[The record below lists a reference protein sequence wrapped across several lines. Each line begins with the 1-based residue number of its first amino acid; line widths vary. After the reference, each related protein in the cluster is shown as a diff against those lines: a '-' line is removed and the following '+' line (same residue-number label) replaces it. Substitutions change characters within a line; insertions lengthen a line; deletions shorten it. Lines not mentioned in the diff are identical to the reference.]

1 MVGLP
6 LKSYFGIGGAVG
18 TTGRIVVDVG
28 SMFHPHSRIPQST
41 ILMLLLIDGYNLLHS
56 GRTLVHLTPLELQ
69 RERERLIDRLSLY
82 RQTKSSEIIVVFDG
96 WQGGWNSEKRERKK
110 GIDLIYSKM
119 GEKADEVIK
128 RVMKERGSGVIV
140 ITSDRE
146 IARYGDKFSI
156 PVIPSELFSEKLEGL
171 PFEFGKGLQKEV
183 EEEEE
188 KSKKKGPSRQ
198 LSKKEK
204 RLRAAIEKL

>member
-1 MVGLP
+1 
-6 LKSYFGIGGAVG
+6 
-18 TTGRIVVDVG
+18 
-28 SMFHPHSRIPQST
+28 
-41 ILMLLLIDGYNLLHS
+41 MLLLIDGYNLLHS
-56 GRTLVHLTPLELQ
+56 GRTLVHLNPLELQ

-82 RQTKSSEIIVVFDG
+82 RQARSLEIIVVFDG
-96 WQGGWNSEKRERKK
+96 WQGGWNTEKKERKK

-128 RVMKERGSGVIV
+128 RVIKEKGSGVVV

-156 PVIPSELFSEKLEGL
+156 PVIPSELFSEKLEVTS
-171 PFEFGKGLQKEV
+171 FEFKKGFQRQI

-188 KSKKKGPSRQ
+188 RGKRKGSSRQ

-204 RLRAAIEKL
+204 RLKAALEKL